1 MIIGHEALFYVFN
14 LLGNP
19 SQPGQDGIFFMSF
32 HPGQTAHPA
41 AFGDQSQRFQNFVF
55 GGALTIAN
63 RAFGFGE
70 GFGAGLT
77 QIALSPSFGLA
88 KLADVGLLLLGGQ
101 LPEVWT
107 GFILTEFTDLYN
119 CNHGFLS

>member
-1 MIIGHEALFYVFN
+1 MATFQAIIGHEALSNGFN
-14 LLGNP
+14 LLGNL

-55 GGALTIAN
+55 GGPLAIEN

-77 QIALSPSFGLA
+77 QVALSPSFGLA
-88 KLADVGLLLLGGQ
+88 KLADVGLLLLWGSFLKSGQ
-101 LPEVWT
+101 AS
-107 GFILTEFTDLYN
+107 F
-119 CNHGFLS
+119 

>member
-1 MIIGHEALFYVFN
+1 MLFNGFN
-14 LLGNP
+14 LLGNL
-19 SQPGQDGIFFMSF
+19 SQLGQDGIFFMSF

-41 AFGDQSQRFQNFVF
+41 AFGDHSQRFQNFVF
-55 GGALTIAN
+55 GGALAIEN
-63 RAFGFGE
+63 RAFGFGD

-77 QIALSPSFGLA
+77 QVALSPSFGLA
-88 KLADVGLLLLGGQ
+88 KLADVRLLLLWGQ

-107 GFILTEFTDLYN
+107 GLILTEFTDLYN